1 MEHPLTSTV
10 TATTGLTGTSAQ
22 ILTWCFTLIIGY
34 ILIQVLQG
42 IVAPMLKTKRKRG
55 DLLLILGQT
64 GAGKTALFFQ
74 LKDSE
79 MPKTVSSLKPLRSRV
94 DVPGDEGG
102 AAASVEAVDFPGH
115 LRLRNRLQE
124 LLPQARCIVYVVDSE
139 DKQKLKDVAEHLYEL
154 FTNND
159 INALRTPIILACNKS
174 DSTTARTEKFII
186 DEIEREI
193 ERMRISRGATLEGQ
207 DQADSFLGIEGEKF
221 KLMEHSPCHIE
232 SCSISVKKPA
242 LDPLYSFLRQ
252 QFA

>member
-1 MEHPLTSTV
+1 MQHPLTSTV
-10 TATTGLTGTSAQ
+10 EATTGLTGTTAQ
-22 ILTWCFTLIIGY
+22 ILTWIFTLVIGY
-34 ILIQVLQG
+34 IILQVVQG
-42 IVAPMLKTKRKRG
+42 VVATAKPKRKRG

-79 MPKTVSSLKPLRSRV
+79 MPKTVSSLKPLRSKV
-94 DVPGDEGG
+94 EVPAEGG
-102 AAASVEAVDFPGH
+102 GEAAASVEAIDYPGH
-115 LRLRNRLQE
+115 LRHRTKLPDLI
-124 LLPQARCIVYVVDSE
+124 PQARCIVYVVDSE
-139 DKQKLKDVAEHLYEL
+139 DKQKLKDVAEQLYEL

-159 INALRTPIILACNKS
+159 VNALRTPLLLACNKS
-174 DSTTARTEKFII
+174 DSSSARTEKFII

-221 KLMEHSPCHIE
+221 KLLEHSPCVVE
-232 SCSISVKKPA
+232 TCAISAKKPA
-242 LDPLYSFLRQ
+242 LDPLYSFLRA